1 MRFFGRILLGLLLL
15 LVLFGA
21 GKELWHQAISWLRQ
35 GAIPAVAER
44 EVTVSTVYLAEE
56 DWLTFSLPAG
66 SHLLKLLSNAN
77 FPSAAAAPGEEWPYA
92 LEYRVLG
99 GEGEEL
105 SRGLYHHRSAQ
116 VFSRQQATEEILP
129 AAYYLEGDRQPAEG
143 RVLLLNLEGLANPA
157 QLQVRLAQGE
167 PAVAS
172 VALRLYHLEQEAD
185 HKLGFLWQRL
195 SQGQRQSLARGS
207 VYPPELLSAAEKRN
221 LVREGWR
228 PLGPQ
233 GVAGK
238 DYFSRQLYLL
248 AGETGEAFEPPV
260 LPAGLLISASN
271 CGTLLLPPGGGE
283 VRLEFLP
290 ALAERQPAAGAAL
303 GLTWY
308 GPEPGERRSY
318 PLAWEL
324 GGTGFS
330 ATFPPGLL
338 ELSAPGAVV
347 VRAYLVADGTETE
360 ITPPPLYL
368 RGYLTA
374 PGQELFYPVDHA
386 AAAATPMRLDFRT
399 FVAESEGGMTL
410 PQQGQLEF
418 SWLDAAGEV
427 IRSGSLPL
435 DSLPS
440 RYDRLADGGL
450 EQLLAEPNS
459 FYFELPPAVSR
470 VRLVASVPVLASAYT
485 RPADLLRE
493 LRVPEKDLAPG
504 AEDERQPA
512 WFGLRPQNHESLLE
526 SGRSLLLMLQRR
538 PPTEERPEVLAG
550 HYLWEDFHP
559 EGSWRGRYLL
569 TPRQPQSPR
578 RLEALPATYLP
589 LPPTGEAW
597 LNLVSPMGQPSVSP
611 ELLWLRPSA
620 APAKLGL
627 FVDGALYWSGELAG
641 SRGELSLPHL
651 PSGRHRLRL
660 EGQGDGDYYL
670 SHADGGD
677 KALLK
682 RLANRFDGE
691 GLTFVVEKKQ
701 QSEVLSARLYVPR
714 TQRRASRVR
723 VTIEGP
729 SRSATGPLREWSF
742 LSRRYELEPDP
753 AAAVAVAVLHSAEEV
768 DGGRAF
774 FIPLGSDLP
783 AGRYRVRM
791 ELDQGPGGYLILAR
805 LTPGKSSQRFHYR
818 ESAWLQEVKDD

>member
-1 MRFFGRILLGLLLL
+1 VRFFGRCLLGLLLI
-15 LVLFGA
+15 LVLFWA
-21 GKELWHQAISWLRQ
+21 GQGLWDQTLSWLRQ
-35 GAIPAVAER
+35 GAIPTAAER
-44 EVTVSTVYLAEE
+44 EVTVSTVYLVE
-56 DWLTFSLPAG
+56 DAWLTFPLPAG
-66 SHLLKLLSNAN
+66 SHRLKLLSNASL
-77 FPSAAAAPGEEWPYA
+77 SAAAAPAEEWPYA

-99 GEGEEL
+99 EDGAEL

-116 VFSRQQATEEILP
+116 VFSRQPAGEEMVP

-143 RVLLLNLEGLANPA
+143 RVLLLNLEGLAEPA
-157 QLQVRLAQGE
+157 QLQVRLAQGA
-167 PAVAS
+167 PAVAG

-207 VYPPELLSAAEKRN
+207 VYPPELLSAAEKLN

-228 PLGPQ
+228 PIGPQ
-233 GVAGK
+233 GVAGR

-271 CGTLLLPPGGGE
+271 CGTLLLPPAGGR

-290 ALAERQPAAGAAL
+290 ALAEQQQPAAGAAL

-308 GPEPGERRSY
+308 GPEPGQRRSY

-324 GGTGFS
+324 GGTSFS
-330 ATFPPGLL
+330 ATFPAGLL
-338 ELSAPGAVV
+338 EFSAPGAVV

-374 PGQELFYPVDHA
+374 PGQELLYPVDHA

-399 FVAESEGGMTL
+399 FVTGSEGGLTL

-435 DSLPS
+435 SSLAS

-459 FYFELPPAVSR
+459 FYFELPAAVSR
-470 VRLVASVPVLASAYT
+470 VRLVASVPVLASVYT

-493 LRVPEKDLAPG
+493 LRVPEKELVAG
-504 AEDERQPA
+504 AEAERQPA

-526 SGRSLLLMLQRR
+526 AGRSLLLMLQQR
-538 PPTEERPEVLAG
+538 PPTEVRPEVQAG

-569 TPRQPQSPR
+569 IPRQPQSPQ
-578 RLEALPATYLP
+578 RLEALAATYRP
-589 LPPTGEAW
+589 LPPTGEAL
-597 LNLVSPMGQPSVSP
+597 LNLVSPLGQPSVAP

-627 FVDGALYWSGELAG
+627 FVDGALFWSGELAG
-641 SRGELSLPHL
+641 ARGELSLPPL

-660 EGQGDGDYYL
+660 EGQGDGDFYL

-677 KALLK
+677 KAWLK
-682 RLANRFDGE
+682 RLANRFDRK
-691 GLTFVVEKKQ
+691 GLSFVVEKQ
-701 QSEVLSARLYVPR
+701 QQREVLSARLYVPR
-714 TQRRASRVR
+714 TQRQASRVR

-729 SRSATGPLREWSF
+729 SRIASGPLREWSF
-742 LSRRYELEPDP
+742 LARRYELEPEP
-753 AAAVAVAVLHSAEEV
+753 AAAVAVLHTSEEV

-783 AGRYRVRM
+783 AGRYRLRM

-805 LTPGKSSQRFHYR
+805 LSPGTSSQRFHYR